1 MNAFEEHQ
9 LFIPIINDSRFAL
22 TLKELRFKNSRSVFN
37 KCAFDAILITQRE
50 NKLSASEANYITVR
64 AALWDYYAQQLEEE
78 EAERQYLLSTPKN
91 LIPPEPQPQ
100 PKEPTVM
107 AKTTPAF
114 ETKHFVYGVEASAL
128 SDNELITAIKD
139 LEAGIRALR
148 DIKTESQRIKTK
160 IEQLDQQRLAIAAL
174 LDARP

>member
-22 TLKELRFKNSRSVFN
+22 KLKELRFKNSRGFN
-37 KCAFDAILITQRE
+37 AYANEAIWVVRRE
-50 NKLSASEANYITVR
+50 NKLCVTEANCIMVR
-64 AALWDYYAQQLEEE
+64 AALWDYYTQQLEE

-139 LEAGIRALR
+139 LEAEIKALN
-148 DIKTESQRIKTK
+148 DVKTASTRIKIK

>member
-9 LFIPIINDSRFAL
+9 IFIPIINDSRFAL
-22 TLKELRFKNSRSVFN
+22 TLKELRFKNSRSIFN
-37 KCAFDAILITQRE
+37 ACANEAIRTTQRE
-50 NKLSASEANYITVR
+50 NKLSITESNCIEIR
-64 AALWDYYAQQLEEE
+64 AALWDYYNKELKE
-78 EAERQYLLSTPKN
+78 EAERQYRLSTPKSSM
-91 LIPPEPQPQ
+91 PPEPQPQ

-139 LEAGIRALR
+139 LEAGIKALN
-148 DIKTESQRIKTK
+148 DVKTASTRIKIK